1 MRKLFSIIIKLIKKV
16 VSYIFYYTGVTGYI
30 LKKKLSNKTVIL
42 TYHRVLPV
50 NLRDKSF
57 SHQAIMV
64 DPANFDMHL
73 SVICEYFKVIDT
85 RVLLNGNKECKPRCL
100 ITFDDGWRDNYEYA
114 YPILMK
120 YNCPA
125 IVFVPLDYIST
136 KKTFWQEKL
145 GYLMWHAS
153 KLDSNKSRALLNK
166 YGIDEICKSEGSK
179 KQSAI
184 INYVRSLKARTYKQ
198 LEEIKQELL
207 EIVDY
212 GDGSYVDKHMTWDQI
227 RELDKNGIEIGSHA
241 CSHKIL
247 TELAREEVIAELEK
261 SKTSIENNLQAVVK
275 SIAYPNGDYNDVIGD
290 VARSEGY
297 MYGFGTEFGHVDE
310 SSNRYNL
317 KRININDT
325 VADSKP
331 IFLATL
337 IGIF

>member
-1 MRKLFSIIIKLIKKV
+1 MRKLFSTIIKFTKKV

-50 NLRDKSF
+50 NLRDKRF
-57 SHQAIMV
+57 SHQAILV

-85 RVLLNGNKECKPRCL
+85 RVLFNGNKECEPRCL
-100 ITFDDGWRDNYEYA
+100 ITFDDGWCDNYEYA

-136 KKTFWQEKL
+136 NKTFWQEKL

-153 KLDSNKSRALLNK
+153 KLDSDKTRALLNK

-198 LEEIKQELL
+198 LEEIKQEFL

-297 MYGFGTEFGHVDE
+297 MYGFGTEFGNVDE
-310 SSNRYNL
+310 NSNRYNL